1 MYISCVF
8 RCDFMPIIV
17 RTFVTVSFHDYTLPC
32 QPLLSAHL
40 QHFCMGFLNSV
51 LLNNTFNW
59 SSTNGAISSVS
70 LEFLST
76 CCTATHMT
84 RTTVNNH
91 CILGSLKTY
100 YALRNRAIWR
110 SWTAFMAVNLF
121 WRRSDWISSDCKWDW
136 PSSSWRTCETNHS
149 LVTFLTFGASASPTA

>member
-1 MYISCVF
+1 MYSGAILCQLLYALLLLLLLLLLLYAL
-8 RCDFMPIIV
+8 FM
-17 RTFVTVSFHDYTLPC
+17 TMPC

-51 LLNNTFNW
+51 LPNNTFNW
-59 SSTNGAISSVS
+59 SSTNGATRSVS

-84 RTTVNNH
+84 RTTVNNR

-110 SWTAFMAVNLF
+110 SWTAFMVVNLF
-121 WRRSDWISSDCKWDW
+121 
-136 PSSSWRTCETNHS
+136 
-149 LVTFLTFGASASPTA
+149 